1 MLTPPRQ
8 TIAGSRTVR
17 TSMAAG
23 IPERRQARM
32 LDTALEHHRAGRL
45 GKALSFYRKYLK
57 RRPDDSDALNMA
69 GMAAFDSSDF
79 DTASRWLEA
88 AKAATPEDPQAY
100 YHLGLVQQSQ
110 GRLDEAQKNYRSAIE
125 FGPEVASSHYN
136 LGAVLTQLGLFEDA
150 LVALDDA
157 LALDPEHAKAYA
169 SKGYILR
176 MQGDGEA
183 AAALYGRAV
192 SLSPDDPA
200 TLADLGLALR
210 DSGRLREA
218 ASMFDRA
225 LSIDPDYAEAVSHYC
240 DTLLRMESADA
251 AIAVCDE
258 YLGRHAYHASVLAA
272 KSVALREAG
281 RTAEMAALVDLD
293 RFVTPTL
300 HDKAPGFTDMGAFND
315 ALAKHI
321 LAHPSLVVAPTSN
334 ATQLGKHSGE
344 LTVSPKGPIAAF
356 ETLIKRGFESY
367 AEMLRASSDPDHP
380 FAATIP
386 RRWSLN
392 VWSIVLEGQG
402 FQLPHI
408 HRAAW
413 MSGVY
418 YARVPDIVHAGSH
431 DGSHAGWIEFGRPGP
446 EYHATV
452 EPETRAFQPSP
463 GLMVLFPSYMFHETI
478 PFESDETRISI
489 AFDIVPDW

>member
-1 MLTPPRQ
+1 MLLRQ
-8 TIAGSRTVR
+8 TIAGKRVVR
-17 TSMAAG
+17 TSMATG
-23 IPERRQARM
+23 IPERRQTRM

-69 GMAAFDSSDF
+69 GMAAFDSEDF

-88 AKAATPEDPQAY
+88 AKAAAPEEPQAY
-100 YHLGLVQQSQ
+100 YHLSLVQQSQ
-110 GRLDEAQKNYRSAIE
+110 GRLGDAGENYRKAIE
-125 FGPEVASSHYN
+125 YGPEVASSHYN
-136 LGAVLTQLGLFEDA
+136 LGAVLTQLGLFKDA
-150 LVALDDA
+150 LSALDVA
-157 LALDPEHAKAYA
+157 LALDPEHGKAYA

-176 MQGDGEA
+176 MQGDAEA

-192 SLSPDDPA
+192 TLSPGDPA
-200 TLADLGLALR
+200 TVADLGLALR
-210 DSGRLREA
+210 DAGRLREA
-218 ASMFDRA
+218 ASAFDRA

-240 DTLLRMESADA
+240 DTLLRLGSADA

-272 KSVALREAG
+272 KSVALNEAG
-281 RTAEMAALVDLD
+281 RAAELAKLVDLD
-293 RFVTPTL
+293 RFVAPIL
-300 HDKAPGFTDMGAFND
+300 HDNAPGFSDMGAFND
-315 ALAKHI
+315 ALADHI

-367 AEMLRASSDPDHP
+367 TQTLRASSDPDHP

-386 RRWSLN
+386 RQWSLN
-392 VWSIVLEGQG
+392 VWSIVLEGEG
-402 FQLPHI
+402 YQLPHI

-418 YARVPDIVHAGSH
+418 YARVPDIVQ
-431 DGSHAGWIEFGRPGP
+431 DGSHAGWIEFGRPGS
-446 EYHATV
+446 EYHATA
-452 EPETRAFQPSP
+452 EPETRAFQPAP
-463 GLMVLFPSYMFHETI
+463 GLMVLFPSYLFHETI
-478 PFESDETRISI
+478 PFDSSETRISI